1 MSHSQC
7 DIDVNLWSFIK
18 CTKATQLA
26 PLRVLQEFVLSL
38 NKRELTHLI
47 KSYLQSKLSTNNTFN
62 ANGLTMRQTAHRLLN
77 NTTINHT
84 LRTVDTQIVS
94 KLTQRYG
101 MKYRRNVISHTQQTN
116 SDCKRM
122 NLLSIHP
129 QVLAYSFQFLSFREL
144 CKVQSVCVHFTYL
157 NKHYPA
163 LTHYYFKLDKKFLWP
178 ASRFKVPLSNLS
190 FFKHIEVNI
199 LYCNLDY
206 WNKDPERRT
215 KLFQLMLKTV
225 ITQSKSS
232 LDILTIDIPP
242 RFRNCNTAA
251 IVRLSPFNI
260 LLYIM
265 NEFDHLN
272 VSKLYWNQDYF
283 KPSND
288 CDASNMLQQIKPKL
302 VHSFPRLR
310 SLSIGAKYFFTS
322 QATWYAQPKDI
333 PRDILIQHLLS
344 PAIHGFGAKL
354 ESLQIDSHGTPDLFD
369 NNTNLVQLITSC
381 MVNLKTL
388 SISLPQANSVTTVTN
403 PTAMIQHTKL
413 RKLSVKNVDRNAEDT
428 NNYLTYLFSIFIGI
442 TDFECEYRRQR
453 SDSSILLIAWRN
465 IFFTLVENKRT
476 YSVNTGH
483 ILPAL
488 QSLKFDEVTGIDHC
502 LIMNSLL
509 SLRITTLVHL
519 EMNVRWWRG
528 KYVALMTRVSRL
540 LKLYRR
546 CSSKLRSIKLGYCG
560 WEKLENFNLQPI
572 MDVLSN
578 RPPATRSIH
587 IELPGMRVTSQ
598 KRKEIESVKFI
609 QCLCQLLSE
618 PKGTCELEAIHLD
631 NLRIPLSSR
640 KHLLFWFGFQNSISI
655 VKDSYYLNFI

>member
-1 MSHSQC
+1 MSQSEY

-18 CTKATQLA
+18 SAKATQLA
-26 PLRVLQEFVLSL
+26 SLKILQEFVLSL
-38 NKRELTHLI
+38 NKAELTHLI
-47 KSYLQSKLSTNNTFN
+47 KSYLQSKLSTTNSFNT
-62 ANGLTMRQTAHRLLN
+62 NGLTVKQTAHLLLEN
-77 NTTINHT
+77 NNMAHS
-84 LRTVDTQIVS
+84 LHTVDKQIVS
-94 KLTQRYG
+94 KLNEGYG
-101 MKYRRNVISHTQQTN
+101 IEYQRNVISQTQQN
-116 SDCKRM
+116 SDCNQM
-122 NLLSIHP
+122 HLLSIHP

-163 LTHYYFKLDKKFLWP
+163 LTHYYFKLDQKFLWP

-190 FFKHIEVNI
+190 FFKHVEVNT
-199 LYCNLDY
+199 LYCNVDY

-225 ITQSKSS
+225 ITQNKSS

-310 SLSIGAKYFFTS
+310 SLSIGAKLFFPPDGN
-322 QATWYAQPKDI
+322 WYSRPKDI
-333 PRDILIQHLLS
+333 PHDVLIQHLLS

-354 ESLQIDSHGTPDLFD
+354 EALQIDSRVSLDLNLFD
-369 NNTNLVQLITSC
+369 NNTNLLQLITTC

-388 SISLPQANSVTTVTN
+388 SISLPHVANSVTTVTN
-403 PTAMIQHTKL
+403 PSDMILQHTTL
-413 RKLSVKNVDRNAEDT
+413 TKLSVKNMDGNTDH
-428 NNYLTYLFSIFIGI
+428 LIYLFSIFIGI
-442 TDFECEYRRQR
+442 TDFECEYRTQR
-453 SDSSILLIAWRN
+453 SDSSIIAWRN
-465 IFFTLVENKRT
+465 ILFTLIENKRM
-476 YSVNTGH
+476 YSLNTGH
-483 ILPAL
+483 TLPSL
-488 QSLKFDEVTGIDHC
+488 QSLKLDDIAGIDHFC
-502 LIMNSLL
+502 IVSSLVH
-509 SLRITTLVHL
+509 LRMTSLVHL
-519 EMNVRWWRG
+519 ELNVRRWGGR
-528 KYVALMTRVSRL
+528 YLDSMSMVSKF
-540 LKLYRR
+540 LKMYRD

-560 WEKLENFNLQPI
+560 WGKLKQFNLQPI
-572 MDVLSN
+572 VDVLSN
-578 RPPATRSIH
+578 IPLTTRSVH
-587 IELPGMRVTSQ
+587 IELLKMMVTNQ
-598 KRKEIESVKFI
+598 KQKEIESVKFVKY
-609 QCLCQLLSE
+609 LCQLLSE
-618 PKGTCELEAIHLD
+618 SKGKYELEAIRLD

>member
-163 LTHYYFKLDKKFLWP
+163 LTHYYFKLDQKFLWP

-190 FFKHIEVNI
+190 FFKHVEVNT
-199 LYCNLDY
+199 LYCNVDY

-225 ITQSKSS
+225 INQSKSS
-232 LDILTIDIPP
+232 LDILSIDIKCGSI
-242 RFRNCNTAA
+242 NSCNGKA
-251 IVRLSPFNI
+251 IHRLPPFNI

-265 NEFDHLN
+265 NEFGPLN
-272 VSKLYWNQDYF
+272 VSKLHWNQDYF

-288 CDASNMLQQIKPKL
+288 CDVSNMLQQIKPKL
-302 VHSFPRLR
+302 VHSFPRLK
-310 SLSIGAKYFFTS
+310 SLAIRAKFFFPS
-322 QATWYAQPKDI
+322 GGFINRPKDI
-333 PRDILIQHLLS
+333 PHDVLIQHLLS

-388 SISLPQANSVTTVTN
+388 SISLPNTNSDSNLMNDRT
-403 PTAMIQHTKL
+403 MIQNTKL
-413 RKLSVKNVDRNAEDT
+413 RKLSVKMNTDHP
-428 NNYLTYLFSIFIGI
+428 NNYLIYLFSIFIGI
-442 TDFECEYRRQR
+442 TDFECQSRYN
-453 SDSSILLIAWRN
+453 SISAWRN
-465 IFFTLVENKRT
+465 VFFALIENKRM
-476 YSVNTGH
+476 YSLNTGH

-488 QSLKFDEVTGIDHC
+488 QSLKFDNVTGIDHC
-502 LIMNSLL
+502 LIVDSLVN
-509 SLRITTLVHL
+509 LRITTLVHL
-519 EMNVRWWRG
+519 EINVRGWAG
-528 KYVALMTRVSRL
+528 QYAASMSAFSRF
-540 LKLYRR
+540 LKFYRDS
-546 CSSKLRSIKLGYCG
+546 SSKLRSIKLGISG
-560 WEKLENFNLQPI
+560 WGKLNNFNLQPI

-587 IELPGMRVTSQ
+587 IELPGMIVTNQ

>member
-1 MSHSQC
+1 MSQSEY

-18 CTKATQLA
+18 SAKATQLA
-26 PLRVLQEFVLSL
+26 SLKILQEFVLSL
-38 NKRELTHLI
+38 NKAELTHLI
-47 KSYLQSKLSTNNTFN
+47 KSYLQSKLSTTNSFNT
-62 ANGLTMRQTAHRLLN
+62 NGLTVKQTAHLLLEN
-77 NTTINHT
+77 NNMAHS
-84 LRTVDTQIVS
+84 LHTVDKQIVS
-94 KLTQRYG
+94 KLNEGYG
-101 MKYRRNVISHTQQTN
+101 IEYQRNVISQTQQN
-116 SDCKRM
+116 SDCNQM
-122 NLLSIHP
+122 HLLSIHP

-163 LTHYYFKLDKKFLWP
+163 LTHYYFKLDQKFLWP

-190 FFKHIEVNI
+190 FFKHVEVNT
-199 LYCNLDY
+199 LYCNVDY

-225 ITQSKSS
+225 INQSKSS
-232 LDILTIDIPP
+232 LDILSIDIKCGSI
-242 RFRNCNTAA
+242 NSCNGKA
-251 IVRLSPFNI
+251 IHRLPPFNI

-265 NEFDHLN
+265 NEFGPLN
-272 VSKLYWNQDYF
+272 VSKLHWNQDYF

-288 CDASNMLQQIKPKL
+288 CDVSNMLQQIKPKL
-302 VHSFPRLR
+302 VHSFPRLK
-310 SLSIGAKYFFTS
+310 SLAIRAKFFFPS
-322 QATWYAQPKDI
+322 GGFINRPKDI
-333 PRDILIQHLLS
+333 PHDVLIQHLLS
-344 PAIHGFGAKL
+344 PVIHGFGATL
-354 ESLQIDSHGTPDLFD
+354 ESLQLDSHRTPDLFD
-369 NNTNLVQLITSC
+369 NNITNLVQLITSC

-388 SISLPQANSVTTVTN
+388 SISLPNTNSDSNLMNDRT
-403 PTAMIQHTKL
+403 MIQNTKL
-413 RKLSVKNVDRNAEDT
+413 RKLSVKMNTDHP
-428 NNYLTYLFSIFIGI
+428 NNYLIYLFSIFIGI

-453 SDSSILLIAWRN
+453 SDSSIILIAWRN

-587 IELPGMRVTSQ
+587 IELPGMIVTNQ